1 MSVCLFMYYWM
12 LYNVYVSRLVL
23 FKTVVIEW
31 KVWFTT
37 VPLKA
42 LSDQIG
48 LEMFMFL
55 ILTNNYL
62 QFWFFYKLDLRKIYC
77 CTESQPYVELSVLI
91 TCQAKRRRY
100 LLYFLSDDTVVNL
113 IFYIFYLMVPL
124 WIWSAIYSILY
135 DPMSGYNIRLV
146 FTLPPRDSTLQYKRC
161 IHFWNNFLC
170 ITVLQMNDLL
180 LPKLMWAFI
189 VELKEACFQVLPV
202 WFISLDLNLLLSL

>member
-1 MSVCLFMYYWM
+1 MSVCLFMYHWM

-124 WIWSAIYSILY
+124 WIWSSIYSIWWY
-135 DPMSGYNIRLV
+135 
-146 FTLPPRDSTLQYKRC
+146 RC
-161 IHFWNNFLC
+161 ES
-170 ITVLQMNDLL
+170 DLL
-180 LPKLMWAFI
+180 HILSDDTVVNRVSP
-189 VELKEACFQVLPV
+189 
-202 WFISLDLNLLLSL
+202 SLNRESLENTRQSS